1 MTVPQPNDT
10 WEFISMADKR
20 SLDAIQVLE
29 KVLDDFEHDGIYYGE
44 EYQKGFE
51 KGINAAI
58 KAIDEWM
65 SKEKTHSAR
74 P

>member
-1 MTVPQPNDT
+1 M
-10 WEFISMADKR
+10 
-20 SLDAIQVLE
+20 
-29 KVLDDFEHDGIYYGE
+29 LDDFEHDGIYYGE

-65 SKEKTHSAR
+65 NKGNKQKALEE
-74 P
+74 